1 MRQRDLGGILR
12 ATMPKTMGDK
22 ELRDRWSECGQ
33 VSFHCGRGY
42 GLTHSLQTIC
52 LGSED
57 DIQKFFETGEL
68 SNELTPEQGEVLTR
82 ILDYR
87 KENGF
92 GARTADLERAGNA
105 GASRHK
111 SKATRLPAPRK
122 RLSHRPSR
130 TKSKSLSRR

>member
-1 MRQRDLGGILR
+1 
-12 ATMPKTMGDK
+12 MGDK

-33 VSFHCGRGY
+33 VYFHYGRGY
-42 GLTHSLQTIC
+42 GLTDSLQPIC

-57 DIQKFFETGEL
+57 DIKKSFETGEI
-68 SNELTPEQGEVLTR
+68 SNELNNIQRLVLNG